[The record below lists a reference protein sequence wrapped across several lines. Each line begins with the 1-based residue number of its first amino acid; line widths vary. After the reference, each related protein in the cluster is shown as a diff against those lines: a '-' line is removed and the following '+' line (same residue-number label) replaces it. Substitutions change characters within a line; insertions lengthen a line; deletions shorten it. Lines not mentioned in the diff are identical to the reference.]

1 MAQSPRVRASESAAV
16 IPAAVVPVPVV
27 EAAPAAPLTDNE
39 LVAAALRGDER
50 AFAELFERYRPL
62 VARLGYRFFTR
73 REQVEDVMQESF
85 TKAYFALGD
94 YQGGYEASFAAWLT
108 RITVHTC
115 YDELRRQRRRA
126 ENELGDL
133 SDDEAAYLHERLR
146 DQSAGGN
153 VEGTAVTRDLADKLL
168 RRLRPEDR
176 LLLTLVNLE
185 EKSVAEI
192 ADLMGWT
199 SAKVKMRA
207 HRAREALRRVLHK
220 YV

>member
-1 MAQSPRVRASESAAV
+1 VRASE
-16 IPAAVVPVPVV
+16 P
-27 EAAPAAPLTDNE
+27 APALIKEIEREPMTDNE
-39 LVAAALRGDER
+39 LVAASIRGDET
-50 AFAELFERYRPL
+50 AFAELFERHRQL
-62 VARLGYRFFTR
+62 VARLAYRFFSR
-73 REQVEDVMQESF
+73 REQVEDVMQDSF
-85 TKAYFALGD
+85 TKAYFALSD
-94 YQGGYEASFAAWLT
+94 YQGSYDASFPAWLT

-115 YDELRRQRRRA
+115 YDELRRQRRRS

-146 DQSAGGN
+146 DHSPGGN
-153 VEGTAVTRDLADKLL
+153 VEGTAITRDLADKLL
-168 RRLRPEDR
+168 HRLRPEDR

-207 HRAREALRRVLHK
+207 HRARESLRRVLHK
-220 YV
+220 FV